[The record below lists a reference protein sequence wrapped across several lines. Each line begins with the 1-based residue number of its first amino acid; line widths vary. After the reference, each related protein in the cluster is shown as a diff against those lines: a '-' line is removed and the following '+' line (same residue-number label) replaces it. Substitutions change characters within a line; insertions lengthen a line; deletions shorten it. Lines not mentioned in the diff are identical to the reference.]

1 MVKQR
6 DAQGK
11 LLGVVLRVIYGDEKS
26 LERTGTRT
34 VYVERTNLSSR
45 LMNARLVRKTLAFS
59 KELEMLKAASVWED
73 MNHNFLRPLKSLRL
87 ELNHADCRWLPR
99 SPAMAAGLTDHL
111 WSIHELLSTIPIPNN
126 SI

>member
-6 DAQGK
+6 DTQGK
-11 LLGVVLRVIYGDEKS
+11 LLGVVVRVIYGNETS
-26 LERTGTRT
+26 LERAGTRT

-73 MNHNFLRPLKSLRL
+73 MAYNFLRPLKSLRL
-87 ELNHADCRWLPR
+87 EVNVPERRWLPR

-111 WSIHELLSTIPIPNN
+111 WSIEELLTTVPIPNN